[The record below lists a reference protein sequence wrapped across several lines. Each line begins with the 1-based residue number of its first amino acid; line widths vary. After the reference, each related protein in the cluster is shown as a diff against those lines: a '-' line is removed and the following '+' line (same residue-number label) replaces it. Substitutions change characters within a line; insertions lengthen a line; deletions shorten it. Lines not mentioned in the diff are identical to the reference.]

1 MTRPTLGWV
10 GAGRAASGMARA
22 LAAHGWHIE
31 TVTSRSGE
39 SARMLAES
47 VGARATADPAEVSGD
62 LVILAVPDGAI
73 AEAAAR
79 LAESPASWVGRAVV
93 HTSGATEIAVLT
105 PLAARGAQIGGLHP
119 AYPFSSDR
127 TLTPSLSGVTFAVE
141 GDADPLRR
149 WLTALVD
156 SLEGRLLTLPP
167 GARPVYHAALV
178 FASNYT
184 ITLIGLAARLMESF
198 GASPDAA
205 KGALD
210 SLVAGMVE
218 NVRREGAVAALPG
231 PLARVDLGT
240 LTAHM
245 QALRQMN
252 PDAARLYAELARAT
266 YPILRARGVSTDRLA
281 DIERA
286 LVED

>member
-1 MTRPTLGWV
+1 MNRPTLGWV

-22 LAAHGWHIE
+22 LAARGWRIE
-31 TVTSRSGE
+31 TVTSRDGD
-39 SARMLAES
+39 SARVLAES
-47 VGARATADPAEVSGD
+47 VGARATADPAAVGGD

-73 AEAAAR
+73 AEVAAR
-79 LAESPASWVGRAVV
+79 LAEPPASWAGRAVV
-93 HTSGATEIAVLT
+93 HTSGATEIAVLE
-105 PLAARGAQIGGLHP
+105 PLAARSAQIGGLHP

-127 TLTPSLSGVTFAVE
+127 TLTPPLSGVTFAVE
-141 GDADPLRR
+141 ADSDPLRA

-156 SLEGRLLTLPP
+156 SLDGKLLTLPP

-184 ITLIGLAARLMESF
+184 ITLIGLAARLMERF

-240 LTAHM
+240 LAAHM
-245 QALRQMN
+245 RALGQL
-252 PDAARLYAELARAT
+252 DSDTARLYAELARAT
-266 YPILRARGVSTDRLA
+266 YPILRARGVSMDRLA
-281 DIERA
+281 AIERA
-286 LVED
+286 LGEE